1 MRKGLAV
8 IGILLVLL
16 GSFLVL
22 HSDHAK
28 SGCSSEYS
36 EVRLSFARAL
46 EVQNGGEVEA
56 YVLAVDAPVNAS
68 RIRVVNDPDGVSYV
82 FKKRNGLFYPPK
94 PLSFKNLYVENLSW
108 RARIIIYAASGD
120 YAGFLNVSKGKF
132 TVSAS
137 VKDFGGIAFLCN
149 RGFLLNVSAPRGT
162 VYGDDGTAILVL
174 KNDSFRI
181 LNEAYHGTPLSLQ
194 MGCSP
199 NQGKIGYTLLYRNP
213 FGGYIYH
220 SAVWK
225 GLGVV
230 LARGFSFREMEAYQ
244 NVTPCGSRA
253 SSGGRAFYMKSS
265 LWGVVMIA
273 LGVLLILA
281 AVRISYKWEGRH
293 LKR

>member
-8 IGILLVLL
+8 IGIFLILL

-22 HSDHAK
+22 HPDHAR
-28 SGCSSEYS
+28 SGCNSEYP
-36 EVRLSFARAL
+36 EMRLSFARAL
-46 EVQNGGEVEA
+46 DVQNGGEVEA
-56 YVLAVDAPVNAS
+56 YVLAVDAPVKAS
-68 RIRVVNDPDGVSYV
+68 RINVVDDPDGTSYV
-82 FKKRNGLFYPPK
+82 FEKRSGLFYPSK
-94 PLSFKNLYVENLSW
+94 PPSFKNLYVENLSW
-108 RARIIIYAASGD
+108 RVRIIVYAVSGD
-120 YAGFLNVSKGKF
+120 YAGFLNVSKGRF

-174 KNDSFRI
+174 KNDSFKI
-181 LNEAYHGTPLSLQ
+181 LNETYHGTPLSLQ

-213 FGGYIYH
+213 FGGYIPH
-220 SAVWK
+220 SAVWE

-244 NVTPCGSRA
+244 NVTPCGLGA

-273 LGVLLILA
+273 LGVILIGA
-281 AVRISYKWEGRH
+281 AVRIPYKQRGYH